1 MLIRRH
7 NDLSDILILL
17 VSANA
22 KYLAPVLTF
31 RDDGDLMIDIVCV
44 VILHKALIIIVF
56 TVLL

>member
-1 MLIRRH
+1 M
-7 NDLSDILILL
+7 L

-31 RDDGDLMIDIVCV
+31 RDDGYLMIDIVCV